1 MKFGWPDEFMSVVRL
16 FGNSNPRIE
25 QIILYGSRATGQFR
39 NGSDV
44 DLALVGSHLT
54 IDDIIQFER
63 HLETMDVLNK
73 FDVLIFDKISSP
85 ELKEQI
91 LTLGVELYS
100 RTGHAIGIN

>member
-1 MKFGWPDEFMSVVRL
+1 MKFGLPDEFLSVVGL
-16 FGNSNPRIE
+16 FGNSNPKIE
-25 QIILYGSRATGQFR
+25 QIILYGSRATGQYR

-63 HLETMDVLNK
+63 QLESLDLLNR
-73 FDVLIFDKISSP
+73 FEILIFDRISSS

-91 LTLGVELYS
+91 LTLGIELYS
-100 RTGHAIGIN
+100 RKDHVISIK

>member
-1 MKFGWPDEFMSVVRL
+1 MRFGLPDEFLSVVGL
-16 FGNSNPRIE
+16 FGNSNLKIE
-25 QIILYGSRATGQFR
+25 QIILYGSRATGQYR

-54 IDDIIQFER
+54 IDDIIQLER
-63 HLETMDVLNK
+63 QLETLDLLNK
-73 FDVLIFDKISSP
+73 FEILIFDRISSS

-100 RTGHAIGIN
+100 RTDHVIGIK

>member
-1 MKFGWPDEFMSVVRL
+1 MRFGLPDEFLRVVQL

-25 QIILYGSRATGQFR
+25 QIILYGSRATGQYR

-63 HLETMDVLNK
+63 QLETLDVLNK
-73 FDVLIFDKISSP
+73 FDVLLFDKISSP

-91 LTLGVELYS
+91 LTSGVELYS
-100 RTGHAIGIN
+100 STSHAIGIN